1 MPPLIHIIDDDA
13 LLREALRGLFR
24 SVDCETMDHASIEGF
39 LAADRPNRPGC
50 VIVDVRLPDGN
61 GLDLLNRMSALGM
74 PQPVLVMTGYGDIP
88 MSVRAMKAGAV
99 DFLTK
104 PIRDQDLFDAALA
117 AVAVDQRRWAFEE
130 ALSDLQRLY
139 RSLTAREREVVSLV
153 ALGRLNKQIAG
164 DLSLSESTVKTHRRA
179 AMRKLKART
188 VADLV
193 RMADR
198 LKAAG

>member
-24 SVDCETMDHASIEGF
+24 SADYETMDHASIEGF

-74 PQPVLVMTGYGDIP
+74 SQPVLVMTGYGDIP
-88 MSVRAMKAGAV
+88 MSVRAMKAGAA

-104 PIRDQDLFDAALA
+104 PIRDRDLFDAALA
-117 AVAVDQRRWAFEE
+117 AVAADQERWAVEE
-130 ALSDLQRLY
+130 ALLDLQRLY
-139 RSLTAREREVVSLV
+139 GGLTARERQVVDLV

-164 DLSLSESTVKTHRRA
+164 DLSLSESTVKTHRRS

-198 LKAAG
+198 LKAGV